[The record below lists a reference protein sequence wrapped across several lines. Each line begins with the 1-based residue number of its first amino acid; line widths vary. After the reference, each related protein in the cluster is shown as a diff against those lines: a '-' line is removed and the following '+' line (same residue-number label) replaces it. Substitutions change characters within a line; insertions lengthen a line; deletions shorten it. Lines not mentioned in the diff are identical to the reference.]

1 MTHFGL
7 RRHRIGDIKA
17 CGVAQAYSHKETYI
31 RMASSRQEK
40 VLDLKPN
47 LKAIA
52 RRIREI
58 RGFDLTQ
65 SEFAKILG
73 ISQAQLSK
81 YEKAQSVPTVELLFK
96 LRKFSGKSI
105 DWIVAGEI

>member
-1 MTHFGL
+1 MATG
-7 RRHRIGDIKA
+7 RH
-17 CGVAQAYSHKETYI
+17 
-31 RMASSRQEK
+31 EK
-40 VLDLKPN
+40 ISDLTPN

-65 SEFAKILG
+65 SSFAKILG

-81 YEKAQSVPTVELLFK
+81 YEKAQSVPTVEILLK
-96 LRKFSGKSI
+96 LKSFSAKTV
-105 DWIVAGEI
+105 DWILTGE